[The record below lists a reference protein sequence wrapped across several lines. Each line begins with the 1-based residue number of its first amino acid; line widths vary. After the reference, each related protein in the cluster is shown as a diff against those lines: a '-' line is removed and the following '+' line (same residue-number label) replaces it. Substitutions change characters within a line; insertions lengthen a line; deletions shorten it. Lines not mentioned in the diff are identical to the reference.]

1 MTEAFL
7 VVGVAAAIG
16 VAYLVRDYLRAF
28 GISAALTW
36 LFALIQAFLGNTGC
50 YFSPSLRIHNPIER
64 LFMRCRWPSLSA
76 SWLFCSPTP
85 LH

>member
-28 GISAALTW
+28 GISAALTR
-36 LFALIQAFLGNTGC
+36 LFAFDPGIPGQHRLLF
-50 YFSPSLRIHNPIER
+50 FPIVAH
-64 LFMRCRWPSLSA
+64 P
-76 SWLFCSPTP
+76 
-85 LH
+85 